1 MEKMTKQE
9 FEAIYTD
16 KLTKKQRLVL
26 REFLQDKPD
35 KQIANSLTPKVTRS
49 CVSDHIS
56 NICQSFNITNEPGG
70 GYTQREELIL
80 LFVTYKPD
88 LVCPELLKEF
98 GERTPAPKAL
108 ELPEGPVPLN
118 SEFYIERHPIES
130 ECCDKILKP
139 GAVIC
144 IEAPKYTGKTLLLK
158 RILAHAR
165 SHNYLTVILDFETES
180 NTVFSNYE
188 IFLKWLCSRVGKSLG
203 LKNKLAEFWDSD
215 FCDEHWNT
223 TTYFEDY
230 LLKEQTEPLVLA
242 FENFDRVFEQKSF
255 QDNFCRLL
263 RGWSQR
269 HVEGDQFA
277 DLWKKLRLIILQ
289 SSNVYSPLNI
299 NFSPLHGV
307 CSTVKLLDFTQEEV
321 TDFANCYQQK
331 WVYSSSHLQDFMAMF
346 GGHPYLVKEALVCLE
361 NEKFTLE
368 KLCKIATEIS
378 PFKDHL
384 QEHLQVLLQPQ
395 HRELAI
401 AYHKVVTESQS
412 IQLETNL
419 IFKLESM
426 GLVLV
431 DKNNCVH
438 RCGLYKQY
446 FSTRLNLIK

>member
-1 MEKMTKQE
+1 MRIMNQKE
-9 FEAIYTD
+9 FDAIYPT
-16 KLTKKQRLVL
+16 R
-26 REFLQDKPD
+26 
-35 KQIANSLTPKVTRS
+35 LTPKQHQVLKLFLEGES
-49 CVSDHIS
+49 EEAIAKSIKISDSSGVRYHIS
-56 NICQSFNITNEPGG
+56 NICELFGFKNEPG
-70 GYTQREELIL
+70 QRFRQRDELIP
-80 LFVTYKPD
+80 LFAKYKPE
-88 LVCPELLKEF
+88 LVNPELIKNESNISKVLEV
-98 GERTPAPKAL
+98 PKRSITF
-108 ELPEGPVPLN
+108 N
-118 SEFYIERHPIES
+118 SPFYIERHPIES

-165 SHNYLTVILDFETES
+165 SHNYLTVSLDFETES

-188 IFLKWLCSRVGKSLG
+188 IFLKWLCRRVGKSLG

-331 WVYSSSHLQDFMAMF
+331 WVYSSSHIQDFMAMF

-401 AYHKVVTESQS
+401 AYHKVITESQS